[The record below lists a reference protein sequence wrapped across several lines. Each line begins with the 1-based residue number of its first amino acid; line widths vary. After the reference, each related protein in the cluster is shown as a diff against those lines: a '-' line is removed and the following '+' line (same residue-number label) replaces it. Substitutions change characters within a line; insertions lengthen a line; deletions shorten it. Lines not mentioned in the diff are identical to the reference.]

1 MSEPFETVGRDSPFT
16 EAGLPL
22 ADIFSARPAAP
33 QRGQGDAD
41 PNVHQRP
48 RSTATENDPG
58 SRNKRSATNGPRA
71 PRLRALRAAAS
82 RAQVNRRS
90 TAERF
95 RVAGLAGVERRFARW
110 RLPALAR
117 TLIGGALL
125 FVVVAALGLVA
136 GRQSPPREQEPHR
149 TPAPPHAVNPARGGG
164 QAAGSL
170 LRHPRRRTPAS
181 KRPTTHPSPGR
192 RATLRAQSRQKP
204 RAVPPGPRQLV
215 PARPAPR
222 LPVPAPPAPRQPVL
236 SPPKRSTEAVA
247 PPRAP
252 GPQRPA
258 PPARRAP
265 ALPAPVP
272 PGSPPEFL

>member
-136 GRQSPPREQEPHR
+136 GRQSPPREQEPHQ
-149 TPAPPHAVNPARGGG
+149 TPSPPEAMNPARGGG
-164 QAAGSL
+164 KPAGSL
-170 LRHPRRRTPAS
+170 PPQPRPRRPASARPPRADPSPRRRDRLQAPP
-181 KRPTTHPSPGR
+181 RPNS
-192 RATLRAQSRQKP
+192 
-204 RAVPPGPRQLV
+204 RAVPPSPRE
-215 PARPAPR
+215 
-222 LPVPAPPAPRQPVL
+222 PVRYPPAPRRPIP
-236 SPPKRSTEAVA
+236 SPPSPSPQAAA

-252 GPQRPA
+252 GPQRPT
-258 PPARRAP
+258 PPALRAP